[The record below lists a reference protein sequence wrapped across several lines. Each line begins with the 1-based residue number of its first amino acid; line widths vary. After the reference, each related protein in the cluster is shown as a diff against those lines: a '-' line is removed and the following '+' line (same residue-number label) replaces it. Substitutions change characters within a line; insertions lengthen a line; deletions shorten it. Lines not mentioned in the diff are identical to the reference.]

1 VLNRS
6 LVVLVLSACA
16 PAPPAA
22 NPQPVVITSVKDPAV
37 TPPKHEPAKSPVAS
51 DDSPRDA
58 IKEFL
63 RAYEEKNWNLLLD
76 FVPEADRADLTSEK
90 LKAAWEGPQA
100 EEILRSTTAIR
111 SALND
116 APIDVTETRA
126 SMAYGAGRTILL
138 VKEHGAWK
146 VQDF

>member
-1 VLNRS
+1 MTKALATIARSKLDPRLECCQKTEVLNRS

-37 TPPKHEPAKSPVAS
+37 TPPKHEPAESPVTS

-76 FVPEADRADLTSEK
+76 FVPEADRADLTREK
-90 LKAAWEGPQA
+90 LKAAWLEA
-100 EEILRSTTAIR
+100 DEI
-111 SALND
+111 
-116 APIDVTETRA
+116 
-126 SMAYGAGRTILL
+126 
-138 VKEHGAWK
+138 K
-146 VQDF
+146 